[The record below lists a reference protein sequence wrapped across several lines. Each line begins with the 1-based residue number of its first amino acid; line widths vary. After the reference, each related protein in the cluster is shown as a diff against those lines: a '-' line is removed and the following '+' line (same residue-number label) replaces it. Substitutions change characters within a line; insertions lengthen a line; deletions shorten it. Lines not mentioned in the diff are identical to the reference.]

1 MIYIY
6 IYMKFLSI
14 KLKKV
19 LALFIGFVFF
29 ILLLN
34 HFVFKSNAAVAGPSY
49 MRCDRMKASTAPGTC
64 LVVFTTSSTTFTEA
78 SIKVTLDSEWVS
90 GTNFSTTAGNYTVST
105 SGIPAGTTA
114 MPGIAAA
121 NLVSGN
127 TIRFPI
133 TAIANSTTYAFFIT
147 GSGLITNPSASTTIV
162 HTLFTRDSG
171 DAITGD
177 IVDVAVPII
186 ADDQIVITATVAPT
200 FTFVLNNNAQNLGTL
215 SSSSVISGS
224 GTTVTVTTNARSGW
238 FAWVKDSNAGLTSA
252 AASKT
257 IATSGTIDASPT
269 TLSTGSEGY
278 VLDVDLTTDAGSGG
292 TVTIDAEYNGATT
305 SAGGTLSSS
314 AFNPIASANG
324 TANGDVITL
333 IPRATIAGTTPAA
346 ADYTDTLTLVG
357 AGNF

>member
-1 MIYIY
+1 
-6 IYMKFLSI
+6 MKFLPFKFRNIILLFSA
-14 KLKKV
+14 LV
-19 LALFIGFVFF
+19 LTILSLQYFVFEAE
-29 ILLLN
+29 
-34 HFVFKSNAAVAGPSY
+34 AAVAGPSY
-49 MRCDRMKASTAPGTC
+49 MRCDRMKASTAPGSC

-90 GTNFSTTAGNYTVST
+90 GTNFSITAGNYTVST

-114 MPGIAAA
+114 MPGIATA

-278 VLDVDLTTDAGSGG
+278 VLDVNLTTDASGGG

-314 AFNPIASANG
+314 AFNPIASSDG
-324 TANGDVITL
+324 TANGDVLTL
-333 IPRATIAGTTPAA
+333 IPRVTIAGTTPAA
-346 ADYTDTLTLVG
+346 ADYTDTLTVVG
-357 AGNF
+357 AGDF